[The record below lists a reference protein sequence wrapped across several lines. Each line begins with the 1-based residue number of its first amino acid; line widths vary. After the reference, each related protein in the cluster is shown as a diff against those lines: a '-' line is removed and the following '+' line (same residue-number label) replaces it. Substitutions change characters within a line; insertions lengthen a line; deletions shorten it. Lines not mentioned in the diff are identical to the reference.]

1 MSIFWASF
9 YGIIQGLTEFLPISS
24 SGHLSIAQNIFG
36 LDIPTEEMLSF
47 DVLLHIGT
55 LIAVFIFYGRDIF
68 SLIPAFFSGIGKL
81 LRRTQNK
88 KEYTDQER
96 LVFFLLVST
105 LPLSFAPLLEGAV
118 AYVGI
123 RTKLIG
129 LILIANGILLFAS
142 DKAKS
147 ERVDQKNQKLSHAIS
162 VGLTQLLAV
171 FPGLSRSGA
180 TVSSGLFS
188 GFKREYAV
196 KYSFLLSIPAIIGAN
211 VLSLPELL
219 STGIE
224 STSVLP
230 YFWGTVASALTG
242 IASMKIIIYIS
253 KKSNFRIFSY
263 YCWAVGLL
271 AIVFG

>member
-1 MSIFWASF
+1 MSLFWASF

-36 LDIPTEEMLSF
+36 LDVSNTEMLSF
-47 DVLLHIGT
+47 DVLLHVGT
-55 LIAVFIFYGRDIF
+55 LIAVFIFYGKDIF
-68 SLIPAFFSGIGKL
+68 SLIPAFFTGTGKL
-81 LRRTQNK
+81 LRRTQSK
-88 KEYTDQER
+88 KEFTDQER
-96 LVFFLLVST
+96 LVFFLSVST
-105 LPLSFAPLLEGAV
+105 LPLAFAPLLERAV

-129 LILIANGILLFAS
+129 LILLANGLLLFAS
-142 DKAKS
+142 DRAKS
-147 ERVDQKNQKLSHAIS
+147 GHIDQQNQRLTHAIS

-211 VLSLPELL
+211 VLSLPELF
-219 STGIE
+219 STGIA

-230 YFWGTVASALTG
+230 YIFGTVTSALTG

-271 AIVFG
+271 AIIFG